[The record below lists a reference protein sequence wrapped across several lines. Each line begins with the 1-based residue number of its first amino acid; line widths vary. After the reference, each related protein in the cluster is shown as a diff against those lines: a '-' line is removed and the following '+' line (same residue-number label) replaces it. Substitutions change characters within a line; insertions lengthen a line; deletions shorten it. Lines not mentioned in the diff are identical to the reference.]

1 MADTK
6 IQPSLMF
13 QGKAEEAMN
22 FYVSLFP
29 GAEVLGI
36 IRHGPDGPGA
46 ERSVMKASFRI
57 GTQTILCT
65 DSTVKH
71 DFSFTAAFSFFVEC
85 DSEAEIR
92 RLHDALAAGGTAAM
106 PIASYGFS
114 RMFAWV
120 NDRYGVS
127 WQLNLP

>member
-6 IQPSLMF
+6 IQPFLMF

-29 GAEVLGI
+29 GAQVLGI
-36 IRHGPDGPGA
+36 VRHGPGA

-65 DSTVKH
+65 NSAVQH

-85 DSEAEIR
+85 ESEDEIR
-92 RLHDALAAGGTAAM
+92 RLHEALVAGGSAPM

-120 NDRYGVS
+120 NDRFGVS